1 MSAQTAQNVTPLKS
15 RQDLEIIVSGK
26 LERFDLVG
34 KNKDIYQ
41 NIIVAPAK
49 DEYSYPSRFCV
60 MSRSRIGDKD
70 KHVSVTATVRCRPW
84 KDNSGSYRYP
94 HELWAE

>member
-1 MSAQTAQNVTPLKS
+1 MSNPAEKVTPMKQ
-15 RQDLEIIVSGK
+15 RQDLEVIISGK
-26 LERFDLVG
+26 LERLDLVG

-41 NIIVAPAK
+41 NIILSPAK
-49 DEYSYPSRFCV
+49 DEFSFPAPFCV

-70 KHVSVTATVRCRPW
+70 KLVSVVATVRCRRW
-84 KDNSGSYRYP
+84 KDNTGVYRYP